1 MIRDAIAHL
10 VAGGSLSESEAAA
23 AMEEIMTGTATPSQL
38 GAFLTALRLK
48 GETVDELTGLARVM
62 REQALHVP
70 LPSHIQ
76 AVDTCGTGGDSAGTF
91 NVSTA
96 AGLVAAAIGLPVAKH
111 GNRAATSRC
120 GSADVLEALGVKLE
134 LGPEQV
140 AACVERVGFGFMFAP
155 TYHPAMRHVGPTR
168 REIGIRTVFNILGP
182 LTNPAGAR
190 YQVLGVADPKLLRL
204 MGDVLLRLGCERALI
219 VHGEDG
225 VDELSLSAPTRVC
238 EVRGHS
244 GELSEY
250 TISPEEVGL
259 TSHSREEVL
268 GGDAQRNATIMRDV
282 LSGQQTGAMADMVA
296 LNAGA
301 ALYVTGKASDLRDGV
316 RQASAALTSAKAVTT
331 LESLV
336 VTTRALAAASVTS

>member
-1 MIRDAIAHL
+1 MIREAITHL
-10 VAGGSLSESEAAA
+10 VAGGSLSEDEAVAT
-23 AMEEIMTGTATPSQL
+23 MEEIMTGVATPSQL

-48 GETVDELTGLARVM
+48 GETVDEVTGLARVM
-62 REQALHVP
+62 REQAVHVP
-70 LPSHIQ
+70 LPSHIH

-96 AGLVAAAIGLPVAKH
+96 AGVVVSALGQPVAKH
-111 GNRAATSRC
+111 GNRAASSRC

-140 AACVERVGFGFMFAP
+140 ATCITEVGFGFMFAP

-190 YQVLGVADPKLLRL
+190 FQVLGVADPKLLRL
-204 MGDVLLRLGCERALI
+204 MAEALLRLGCARALI

-225 VDELSLSAPTRVC
+225 LDELSLSAATRVV
-238 EVRGHS
+238 EVDGQRGD
-244 GELSEY
+244 LREY
-250 TISPEEVGL
+250 TVHPTELGL
-259 TSHSREEVL
+259 ALRSREAVL
-268 GGDAQRNATIMRDV
+268 GGDAQQNAERMRS
-282 LSGQQTGAMADMVA
+282 LLTGKELGPLADMVA

-301 ALYVTGKASDLRDGV
+301 ALYVTGRSDSLGDGV
-316 RQASAALTSAKAVTT
+316 RQASDMLRSGRAIATLDALATR
-331 LESLV
+331 
-336 VTTRALAAASVTS
+336 TRALAAVTA

>member
-1 MIRDAIAHL
+1 MIREAITHL
-10 VAGGSLSESEAAA
+10 VAGGSLSEAEAVAT
-23 AMEEIMTGTATPSQL
+23 MEEIMTGVATPSQL

-48 GETVDELTGLARVM
+48 GETVDEVAGLARVM
-62 REQALHVP
+62 REQAVHVP
-70 LPSHIQ
+70 LPSHIH

-96 AGLVAAAIGLPVAKH
+96 AGLVVAALGQPVAKH
-111 GNRAATSRC
+111 GNRAASSRC

-140 AACVERVGFGFMFAP
+140 AACVEEVGFGFMFAP

-190 YQVLGVADPKLLRL
+190 YQVLGVADAKLLRL
-204 MGDVLLRLGCERALI
+204 MGEALLRLGCARALI

-225 VDELSLSAPTRVC
+225 LDELSLSAPTRVV
-238 EVRGHS
+238 EVDGARGD
-244 GELSEY
+244 LLEY
-250 TISPEEVGL
+250 TIQPTDVGL
-259 TSHSREEVL
+259 TPRARDTVL
-268 GGDAQRNATIMRDV
+268 GGDAQQNAVRMRA
-282 LSGQQTGAMADMVA
+282 LLAGQESGPLADMVA

-301 ALYVTGKASDLRDGV
+301 AFYVTGASESLGEGV
-316 RQASAALTSAKAVTT
+316 RQAADALRSGGAAATLDALAAK
-331 LESLV
+331 
-336 VTTRALAAASVTS
+336 TRALAAVSA